1 MIRSR
6 RARLWTYVRDDRHFV
21 GRDPLATA
29 FYSPIA
35 APSTRGSFSA
45 TSASGR
51 SLESKDIWFGV
62 DRRLGSVTDRRPAR
76 ISHSLRNATLFIS
89 RVHASSLMD
98 ATDL

>member
-1 MIRSR
+1 MSG
-6 RARLWTYVRDDRHFV
+6 RAHDGRQRDRVGIGQRQRPHWRLWTYVRDDRHFA

-29 FYSPIA
+29 FFYSPIA

-45 TSASGR
+45 TSAFGR

-76 ISHSLRNATLFIS
+76 ISHSL
-89 RVHASSLMD
+89 
-98 ATDL
+98 